1 MERIIKFKVNGW
13 YCGTDLECF
22 YRVPEGITEKELQ
35 ECLYEIAVE
44 HLAQYE
50 YLDEEDDFIEKEYDF
65 FYEDASAEQAEEEG
79 YEVEEW

>member
-13 YCGTDLECF
+13 CCGTDLECF
-22 YRVPEGITEKELQ
+22 YRVPEGMTEKELQ
-35 ECLYEIAVE
+35 ECLYEIAVT
-44 HLAQYE
+44 HLEQYD
-50 YLDEEDDFIEKEYDF
+50 DEEDDSIEKEYDF